1 MGQPRRGLFPM
12 TDDEHRLL
20 ELLAASDDCCTD
32 PLLLAQG
39 FTIDT
44 LVDLVRNGL
53 ATALPE
59 RIFASGRAIEVSRVR
74 ITEAGRRALAER
86 QG

>member
-1 MGQPRRGLFPM
+1 M

-20 ELLAASDDCCTD
+20 ELLAASDDGYTD

-44 LVDLVRNGL
+44 LVDLVRPGL
-53 ATALPE
+53 ATAQPE
-59 RIFASGRAIEVSRVR
+59 RMSMVASGSE
-74 ITEAGRRALAER
+74 
-86 QG
+86 